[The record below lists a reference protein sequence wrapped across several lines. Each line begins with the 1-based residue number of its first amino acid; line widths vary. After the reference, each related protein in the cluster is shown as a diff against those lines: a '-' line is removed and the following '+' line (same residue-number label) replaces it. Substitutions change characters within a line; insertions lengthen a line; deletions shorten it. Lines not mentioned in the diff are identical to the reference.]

1 MEYRKEFGF
10 LSSFCSSFALM
21 SYTTGITGMRC
32 LPPAMHCYLMH
43 LKGYQQR
50 RILMCC
56 SIAVANCSK
65 HRIWLNEGLPTCIH
79 IIQHVICI
87 HAITPECKQCR
98 ERDNPGDE
106 SKKGGL

>member
-21 SYTTGITGMRC
+21 SYTTGITGTRC
-32 LPPAMHCYLMH
+32 LPPAVHCYLMH

-56 SIAVANCSK
+56 SIAVANFSK
-65 HRIWLNEGLPTCIH
+65 HRTWLSMRGLPTCIH
-79 IIQHVICI
+79 IIQPVI
-87 HAITPECKQCR
+87 
-98 ERDNPGDE
+98 
-106 SKKGGL
+106 